1 MEKEATLKFKFIDK
15 QGNFGAGDQNIVLAD
30 TPIVG
35 EGNIAV
41 ENEREA
47 DDVFTLTV
55 RNGKNTAS
63 GTITACE
70 RSKLLFADEANWKG
84 TVVSGNVALTN
95 LSEEAEIPAA
105 SVNFAK
111 LDLAADFPVRVWR
124 DENGALVSDTLN
136 VGEYLD
142 SGAKGGRLAIAAMF
156 EGEFAPGE
164 TFVLGTISKNAE
176 LPRVGRGWTARRV
189 EGETV
194 DTVEV
199 ERNSGF
205 TITIR

>member
-1 MEKEATLKFKFIDK
+1 MQSSANTCSGKLITYSP
-15 QGNFGAGDQNIVLAD
+15 QGFDA
-30 TPIVG
+30 
-35 EGNIAV
+35 
-41 ENEREA
+41 
-47 DDVFTLTV
+47 
-55 RNGKNTAS
+55 
-63 GTITACE
+63 
-70 RSKLLFADEANWKG
+70 KLLFADGANWAG
-84 TVVSGNVALTN
+84 TVIAGNVALTN
-95 LSEEAEIPAA
+95 LTDGAAAA

-164 TFVLGTISKNAE
+164 TFVLGTISKGAE